1 MTVKSD
7 TLTKNL
13 QIRVANGQDDS
24 GKNKIATRTYKAKV
38 DATNE
43 NLLKAAKAIGGLMK
57 ETVETYRVVETNE
70 IGEQE

>member
-1 MTVKSD
+1 MTVQSTTLSKS
-7 TLTKNL
+7 L
-13 QIRVANGQDDS
+13 QIRVPNGQDNN
-24 GKNKIATRTYKAKV
+24 GKAKIASRTYKAKD